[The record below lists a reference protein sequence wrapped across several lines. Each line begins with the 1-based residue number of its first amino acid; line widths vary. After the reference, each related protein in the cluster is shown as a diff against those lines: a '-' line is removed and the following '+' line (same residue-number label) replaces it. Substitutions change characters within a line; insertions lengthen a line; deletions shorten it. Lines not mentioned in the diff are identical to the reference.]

1 MKVVTAATILLVLIS
16 VTSIMNYSYGEKTNT
31 TIQNASNLPTPAP
44 IPMPIPP
51 PGSLG
56 MLEATAKVLGGNN
69 KPSDFTINVSGN
81 NPSPA
86 TFPGSS
92 SGTTVTLKPGTYS
105 VSASGLSGY
114 TTTYSSGCTG
124 SINEG
129 KNINCTVTNQY
140 TPTPESTTLNVVTRV
155 NNTNGG
161 TKQPSDFTINV
172 SGNNPSPAT
181 FPGSSSGVSVR
192 LNSGT
197 YEVTQNSMPD
207 YSTSYSSGC
216 SGTANGVPIS
226 CIVTSQY
233 QPTPLPVANLLV
245 TKNVISNDRGTKK
258 PSDFMIFVTGNSP
271 SPNNFHGSTSGTSVS

>member
-1 MKVVTAATILLVLIS
+1 V
-16 VTSIMNYSYGEKTNT
+16 
-31 TIQNASNLPTPAP
+31 
-44 IPMPIPP
+44 
-51 PGSLG
+51 
-56 MLEATAKVLGGNN
+56 
-69 KPSDFTINVSGN
+69 D
-81 NPSPA
+81 
-86 TFPGSS
+86 
-92 SGTTVTLKPGTYS
+92 
-105 VSASGLSGY
+105 
-114 TTTYSSGCTG
+114 
-124 SINEG
+124 
-129 KNINCTVTNQY
+129 
-140 TPTPESTTLNVVTRV
+140 
-155 NNTNGG
+155 NTNGG
-161 TKQPSDFTINV
+161 TKQPSDFTITV

-271 SPNNFHGSTSGTSVS
+271 SPNNFHGSTSGTSVSLQAGNYKVIEPTVSGYATTYSPGCSGSIMVGETVNCILTNEETLPTPFVDTQTMKLGKSIFLEGALRPLADVGPSLMDMCHLVHLQEEAAII

>member
-1 MKVVTAATILLVLIS
+1 MKVITAATILLVLIS
-16 VTSIMNYSYGEKTNT
+16 VTSIMNHSYGAKTNT
-31 TIQNASNLPTPAP
+31 TIHNESNLPTPAP
-44 IPMPIPP
+44 MPMPIHNESNLPTP

-56 MLEATAKVLGGNN
+56 TLEVTSKVLGGNN

-124 SINEG
+124 SINGG

-181 FPGSSSGVSVR
+181 FPGSSSGTTVT
-192 LNSGT
+192 LKPGT
-197 YEVTQNSMPD
+197 YSVSASGLSGYT
-207 YSTSYSSGC
+207 TTYSSGC
-216 SGTANGVPIS
+216 TGSINGGKNIN
-226 CIVTSQY
+226 CTVTNQY
-233 QPTPLPVANLLV
+233 TPTPESTTLNVV
-245 TKNVISNDRGTKK
+245 TRV
-258 PSDFMIFVTGNSP
+258 
-271 SPNNFHGSTSGTSVS
+271 NNTNR